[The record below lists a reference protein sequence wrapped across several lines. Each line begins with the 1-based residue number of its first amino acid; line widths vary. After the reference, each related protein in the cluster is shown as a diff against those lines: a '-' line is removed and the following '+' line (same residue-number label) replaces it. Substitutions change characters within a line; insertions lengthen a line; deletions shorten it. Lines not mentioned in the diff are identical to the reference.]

1 MDPQRNSDD
10 FPFFYF
16 QNPMSG
22 SKVSPKRFSLS
33 TVLMG
38 PCSWDRKARKAEKP
52 KIQKSRVLGQNF
64 RNSFFGPISSG
75 VVSRS
80 FMPNFRLKKIKN
92 EPENQFLVSNFH
104 QK

>member
-1 MDPQRNSDD
+1 MILNRESWEKVAKSSDFDFKFWSISVDKSAIQPSKMDPQRNSDD

-52 KIQKSRVLGQNF
+52 KIQKTRVFGENF
-64 RNSFFGPISSG
+64 
-75 VVSRS
+75 
-80 FMPNFRLKKIKN
+80 
-92 EPENQFLVSNFH
+92 
-104 QK
+104 